1 MKIIILGAGQ
11 IGGTLAEHLTSE
23 DNDITIVDE
32 DIKILQSLDEK
43 LDVRAIVGHAAL
55 PSVLRRAGAEDAD
68 MVLAVTNSDET
79 NMLACQIAYTL
90 FNTPMKIARVR
101 NAEFEL
107 YKAELFDNRAIP
119 IDVLISP
126 EQLITRYVKRLIEYP
141 GALQVLDFANGLV
154 QCVGLRAVKGAPLVG
169 RALKNLHIHMP
180 SVKTRI
186 AAIFRHDKSI
196 KPEGE
201 TIIQADDEVFF
212 ICEKSEVRE
221 VMSEMRGIDAPYK
234 RIMIAGGGNIGLNV
248 AKTLEKQY
256 HIKII
261 DHGQPR
267 CRSLAEQLNKTVV
280 LCGDAADKN
289 LLYNE
294 NIEETDV
301 FCALTND
308 DETNIMSAT
317 LAKRMGARK
326 VMALINRP
334 AYVDLIEGGEIDIAI
349 SPQQATIS
357 SLLTHIRRGDIAQ
370 VHSLRRGAAEA
381 IEAVAHGTFE
391 TSKVVGR
398 KIVDLKLPPGTTIGV
413 IVRGEEIL
421 PGHGDTV
428 IEADDH
434 VILFVTDRRHIKDVE
449 RLFQVAIN
457 FF

>member
-11 IGGTLAEHLTSE
+11 VGGTLAEHLTSE
-23 DNDITIVDE
+23 ANDITIVDK
-32 DIKILQSLDEK
+32 DVKLLQSLDEK
-43 LDVRAIVGHAAL
+43 LDIRAVVGHASH
-55 PSVLRRAGAEDAD
+55 PSVLRRAGVEDAD
-68 MVLAVTNSDET
+68 MIIAVTNDDET

-101 NAEFEL
+101 SSEYML
-107 YKAELFDNRAIP
+107 YQELFDNKAIP

-141 GALQVLDFANGLV
+141 GALQVLDFANGRV
-154 QCVGLRAVKGAPLVG
+154 QCVGLRALKGAPLVG
-169 RALKNLHIHMP
+169 QAIKNLHVHMP
-180 SVKTRI
+180 SIKTRI
-186 AAIFRHDKSI
+186 AAIFRHGKAILPTGD
-196 KPEGE
+196 
-201 TIIQADDEVFF
+201 TLIQADDEVFF
-212 ICEKSEVRE
+212 ICESSEVRE
-221 VMSEMRGIDAPYK
+221 VMSELRGADEPYK
-234 RIMIAGGGNIGLNV
+234 RVIIAGGGNIGLNL
-248 AKTLEKQY
+248 AKTLEKNY
-256 HIKII
+256 NVKII

-267 CRSLAEQLNKTVV
+267 CRMLAENLNKAVV
-280 LCGDAADKN
+280 LHGDASDKN

-334 AYVDLIEGGEIDIAI
+334 AYVDLIEGSEIDIAI

-357 SLLTHIRRGDIAQ
+357 SLLSHIRRGDIAQ

-381 IEAVAHGTFE
+381 IEAVAHGNLD

-398 KIVDLKLPPGTTIGV
+398 AVEDLSLPPGTNIAV
-413 IVRGEEIL
+413 IVRGDKVIAA
-421 PGHGDTV
+421 HDSTV

-434 VILFVTDRRHIKDVE
+434 IILFVSDRRHIKDVE
-449 RLFQVAIN
+449 RLFQVAIS

>member
-1 MKIIILGAGQ
+1 MKIIILGAGK

-23 DNDITIVDE
+23 ANDITIVDD
-32 DIKILQSLDEK
+32 DIKILQALDEK
-43 LDVRAIVGHAAL
+43 LDVRAIVGHASL

-68 MVLAVTNSDET
+68 MIIAVTNSDET

-107 YKAELFDNRAIP
+107 HKADLFDNKAIP

-126 EQLITRYVKRLIEYP
+126 EQLITRYIKRLIEYP
-141 GALQVLDFANGLV
+141 GALQVLDFAHGRV
-154 QCVGLRAVKGAPLVG
+154 QCVGLRALKGAPLVG

-186 AAIFRHDKSI
+186 AAIFRQDTTI
-196 KPEGE
+196 QPEGD

-221 VMSEMRGIDAPYK
+221 VMSEMRGIDIPYK
-234 RIMIAGGGNIGLNV
+234 RVMIAGGGNIGLNL

-267 CRSLAEQLNKTVV
+267 CRVLAEQLNKAVV

-381 IEAVAHGTFE
+381 IEAVAHGNFD

-398 KIVDLKLPPGTTIGV
+398 KISELKLPPGTTIGV
-413 IVRGEEIL
+413 IVRGEEVL
-421 PGHGDTV
+421 PGHDDVT
-428 IEADDH
+428 IEAEDH

>member
-23 DNDITIVDE
+23 ANDITIVDD
-32 DIKILQSLDEK
+32 DIKVLQSLDEK
-43 LDVRAIVGHAAL
+43 LDVRVVVGHASL

-68 MVLAVTNSDET
+68 MIIAVTDSDET
-79 NMLACQIAYTL
+79 NMLACQVAYTL
-90 FNTPMKIARVR
+90 FNTPLKIARVR
-101 NAEFEL
+101 SAEFEL
-107 YKAELFDNRAIP
+107 YKSELFDNKAIP
-119 IDVLISP
+119 IDVIISP

-141 GALQVLDFANGLV
+141 GALQVLDFANGTV
-154 QCVGLRAVKGAPLVG
+154 QCVGLKALKGAPLVG
-169 RALKNLHIHMP
+169 RALKNLHMHMP

-186 AAIFRHDKSI
+186 AAIFRHDKAI
-196 KPEGE
+196 VPQGD

-212 ICEKSEVRE
+212 ICQKSEVRE
-221 VMSEMRGIDAPYK
+221 VMSEMRGVDIPYK
-234 RIMIAGGGNIGLNV
+234 RIMIAGGGNIGLNL

-267 CRSLAEQLNKTVV
+267 CRVLAEQLNKAVV
-280 LCGDAADKN
+280 LCGDAADKT

-381 IEAVAHGTFE
+381 IEAVAHGNFD

-398 KIVDLKLPPGTTIGV
+398 KVSELKLPPGTTVGV
-413 IVRGEEIL
+413 IVRGEEII
-421 PGHGDTV
+421 PGHDDAL
-428 IEADDH
+428 IEAEDH
-434 VILFVTDRRHIKDVE
+434 IILFVTDRRHIQDVE